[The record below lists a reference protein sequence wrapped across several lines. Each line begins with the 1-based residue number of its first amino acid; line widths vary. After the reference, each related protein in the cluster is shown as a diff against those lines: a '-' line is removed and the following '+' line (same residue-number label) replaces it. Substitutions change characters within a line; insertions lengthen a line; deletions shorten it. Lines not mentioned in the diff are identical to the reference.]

1 MEHVRSDKNLEF
13 KQLLETHHDKLYWMI
28 RRIIIAHHDAE
39 DVLQNTWIKIHKGL
53 PGFQG
58 KSSIKTWMYRIAY
71 NESMRFLSKK
81 RKNLPLDEVDHKY
94 LETLQNDVYY
104 SSTDLTQKLHQALA
118 TLTEK
123 ERQIFNLK
131 YYEAF
136 KFTMISNILGMNI
149 NSVKTIYY
157 RAEQKMKQ
165 KLVQ

>member
-13 KQLLETHHDKLYWMI
+13 KQLLETHHDQLYWMI
-28 RRIIIAHHDAE
+28 RRIVITHHDAE

-71 NESMRFLSKK
+71 NESMRFLTKK
-81 RKNLPLDEVDHKY
+81 RKNLLLDEVDHKY

-104 SSTDLTQKLHQALA
+104 NSTDLTQKLHQALA

-157 RAEQKMKQ
+157 RAEQKIKQ